1 MQLHSCIYNFM
12 STQEIDHRPERP
24 IRRCTA
30 AALRRMARLATV
42 VYDDALRPLGLKL
55 TQYSLLIN
63 IRDSDAVSVTELSD
77 RMMMDRTTLTR
88 NLAPLRKAGWVQVGD
103 IDRRTRRITLT
114 DEGQA
119 VLERAIPIWESA
131 EMQVRERIGLEESSE
146 LRDRLDQASA
156 RLKGASL
163 SDDGRK

>member
-1 MQLHSCIYNFM
+1 
-12 STQEIDHRPERP
+12 
-24 IRRCTA
+24 
-30 AALRRMARLATV
+30 MARLSTI
-42 VYDDALRPLGLKL
+42 VYDEALRPLGLKL

-63 IRDSDAVSVTELSD
+63 IRESDAVSVTELSD

-103 IDRRTRRITLT
+103 IDRRTRRIMLT

-119 VLERAIPIWESA
+119 LLERAAPIWEMA
-131 EMQVRERIGLEESSE
+131 EIRVREVIGVEDSLE
-146 LRDRLDQASA
+146 LRDRLDRAGA

-163 SDDGRK
+163 SSDGRK